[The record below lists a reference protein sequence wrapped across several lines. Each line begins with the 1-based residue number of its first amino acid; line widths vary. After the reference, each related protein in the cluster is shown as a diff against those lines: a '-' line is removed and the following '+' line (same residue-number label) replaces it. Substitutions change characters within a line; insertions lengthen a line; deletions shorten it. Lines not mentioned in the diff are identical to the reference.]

1 MTDDPALET
10 NDEATPQAPDQRTL
24 SPLQALDLGALDSAV
39 VCAIDDPDCEA
50 PAAAPGVVI
59 EALVPRS
66 PQPSAIAPTAA
77 EA

>member
-1 MTDDPALET
+1 MS
-10 NDEATPQAPDQRTL
+10 TL
-24 SPLQALDLGALDSAV
+24 SPLQAFDLGALDNAV

-59 EALVPRS
+59 EALVPRN
-66 PQPSAIAPTAA
+66 PQPSATAPTTT